1 MQGMKPETLTKR
13 RVTGVDDPLFVESL
27 DIYRTSFPL
36 HEQRRIQDFPLAFED
51 PGFYYEA
58 FLDEAGRVAAILVTW
73 RREEFVYLEYFAVS
87 ASLRGQGAGQRI
99 LEELRDTFPHKVIL
113 EIDPPEDEISR
124 RRLGFYQRHGFVPN
138 PQFDYIHPPYTAEGE
153 SYPLL
158 LMTHGKTLD
167 ADVYQ
172 TFVQFHHEWVVRRF
186 YHVSSRPE

>member
-99 LEELRDTFPHKVIL
+99 LEELRGTFPHKVL
-113 EIDPPEDEISR
+113 
-124 RRLGFYQRHGFVPN
+124 
-138 PQFDYIHPPYTAEGE
+138 
-153 SYPLL
+153 
-158 LMTHGKTLD
+158 
-167 ADVYQ
+167 
-172 TFVQFHHEWVVRRF
+172 
-186 YHVSSRPE
+186 